1 MFKNTK
7 KIKLTQSI
15 FILTSLALIFTLCIG
30 FLGYMDIKKIN
41 KNVDNLYN
49 ERVIPLGLAAGIRG
63 EFLNMR
69 IEFHKAMLN
78 NDIKEFSSIEK
89 HDEKIKKYLQEY
101 SSINLDEKDKAY
113 ITEFNTNYKAY
124 MDSLLK
130 IKQSLSNKSNFPK
143 AEYDNISSY
152 ANKLENLLFELKEYN
167 LKESKN
173 LEIQSEDIFDSTVKL
188 FALITVLAV
197 IIFSLVAYLIMKF
210 IKNSSNNMIKN
221 LKILST
227 GDFSINLDSDG
238 TNEFALMN
246 KELSNMVT
254 DISDMINSIKNTS
267 NIINERAQNLSSVS
281 YEMAAS
287 SENVTNAITDV
298 SQGATTESEDLMD
311 MTNILNSFGSEIDD
325 IVNSISDIK
334 EGSTQIEYMAKDS
347 NTNLQSLMDSI
358 NGLNTSFNEVLQKVT
373 NFDENINK
381 INEITTIINNI
392 ANQTNLLALNAS
404 IEAARAGEHGR
415 GFSVV
420 AEEIRKLAEQSKDSS
435 ENISKLISSTSK
447 DKDVMME
454 TTNNMKEELVKQ
466 ISVVDVSIKS
476 FKSILEAVAN
486 SIPKIDSVS
495 NSSLDI
501 NENKNLIVQKIEEL
515 SAISEE
521 VSASA
526 EEIVASSME
535 MSSSTEEVSSTAET
549 LSKITKE
556 MIETV
561 DKFKL

>member
-1 MFKNTK
+1 
-7 KIKLTQSI
+7 
-15 FILTSLALIFTLCIG
+15 
-30 FLGYMDIKKIN
+30 
-41 KNVDNLYN
+41 
-49 ERVIPLGLAAGIRG
+49 
-63 EFLNMR
+63 
-69 IEFHKAMLN
+69 
-78 NDIKEFSSIEK
+78 
-89 HDEKIKKYLQEY
+89 
-101 SSINLDEKDKAY
+101 
-113 ITEFNTNYKAY
+113 
-124 MDSLLK
+124 
-130 IKQSLSNKSNFPK
+130 
-143 AEYDNISSY
+143 
-152 ANKLENLLFELKEYN
+152 
-167 LKESKN
+167 
-173 LEIQSEDIFDSTVKL
+173 
-188 FALITVLAV
+188 
-197 IIFSLVAYLIMKF
+197 
-210 IKNSSNNMIKN
+210 
-221 LKILST
+221 
-227 GDFSINLDSDG
+227 
-238 TNEFALMN
+238 
-246 KELSNMVT
+246 MVT

-325 IVNSISDIK
+325 IVNSISHIK

-454 TTNNMKEELVKQ
+454 TTNKMKEELVKQ

-501 NENKNLIVQKIEEL
+501 NEDKNLIVQKIEEL

-535 MSSSTEEVSSTAET
+535 MNSSTEEVSSTAET

>member
-30 FLGYMDIKKIN
+30 FLGYMGIKKIN

-49 ERVIPLGLAAGIRG
+49 EVIPLGLAAGIRA
-63 EFLNMR
+63 EFSNMR

-143 AEYDNISSY
+143 AEYYNISSY
-152 ANKLENLLFELKEYN
+152 ANKLENLLFELKEHN
-167 LKESKN
+167 LKESKD
-173 LEIQSEDIFDSTVKL
+173 LKIQSEDIFDSTVKF

-267 NIINERAQNLSSVS
+267 NIINESAQNLSSVS

-454 TTNNMKEELVKQ
+454 TTNKMKEELVKQ

-501 NENKNLIVQKIEEL
+501 NEDKNLIVQKIEEL

-535 MSSSTEEVSSTAET
+535 MNSSTEEVSSTAET

>member
-152 ANKLENLLFELKEYN
+152 ANKLENLLFELKEHN

-173 LEIQSEDIFDSTVKL
+173 LEIQSKDIFDSTVKL

-227 GDFSINLDSDG
+227 GD
-238 TNEFALMN
+238 
-246 KELSNMVT
+246 
-254 DISDMINSIKNTS
+254 TS
-267 NIINERAQNLSSVS
+267 V
-281 YEMAAS
+281 
-287 SENVTNAITDV
+287 
-298 SQGATTESEDLMD
+298 
-311 MTNILNSFGSEIDD
+311 
-325 IVNSISDIK
+325 
-334 EGSTQIEYMAKDS
+334 
-347 NTNLQSLMDSI
+347 
-358 NGLNTSFNEVLQKVT
+358 
-373 NFDENINK
+373 
-381 INEITTIINNI
+381 
-392 ANQTNLLALNAS
+392 
-404 IEAARAGEHGR
+404 
-415 GFSVV
+415 
-420 AEEIRKLAEQSKDSS
+420 
-435 ENISKLISSTSK
+435 
-447 DKDVMME
+447 
-454 TTNNMKEELVKQ
+454 
-466 ISVVDVSIKS
+466 
-476 FKSILEAVAN
+476 
-486 SIPKIDSVS
+486 
-495 NSSLDI
+495 
-501 NENKNLIVQKIEEL
+501 
-515 SAISEE
+515 
-521 VSASA
+521 
-526 EEIVASSME
+526 
-535 MSSSTEEVSSTAET
+535 
-549 LSKITKE
+549 
-556 MIETV
+556 
-561 DKFKL
+561 

>member
-41 KNVDNLYN
+41 KNVDNLHN
-49 ERVIPLGLAAGIRG
+49 ERVIPLGLAAGIRA
-63 EFLNMR
+63 EFSNMR

-143 AEYDNISSY
+143 AEYYNIYSY
-152 ANKLENLLFELKEYN
+152 ANKLENLLFELKEHN
-167 LKESKN
+167 LKESKD

-454 TTNNMKEELVKQ
+454 TTNKMKEELVKQ

-501 NENKNLIVQKIEEL
+501 NEDKNLIVQKIEEL

-535 MSSSTEEVSSTAET
+535 MNSSTEEVSSTAET